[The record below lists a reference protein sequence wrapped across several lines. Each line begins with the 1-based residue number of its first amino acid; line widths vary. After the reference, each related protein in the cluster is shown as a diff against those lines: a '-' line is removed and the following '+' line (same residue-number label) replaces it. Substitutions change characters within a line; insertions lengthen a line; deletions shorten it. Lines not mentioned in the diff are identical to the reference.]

1 MDERE
6 SEVSAH
12 LCGRRRRRRR
22 RECCVLGGDGDE
34 KIEREEEH
42 TMKVEDEGMIND
54 SLTPSHSSLGLF
66 LREGRRDAAAADA
79 PVRRGGG
86 RDSGIEMEGGGQDL

>member
-1 MDERE
+1 MRAA
-6 SEVSAH
+6 VGM
-12 LCGRRRRRRR
+12 LCTGG
-22 RECCVLGGDGDE
+22 GGDDE
-34 KIEREEEH
+34 KIERDEEH

-66 LREGRRDAAAADA
+66 PREGRRDDAAADA

>member
-1 MDERE
+1 MYW
-6 SEVSAH
+6 
-12 LCGRRRRRRR
+12 G
-22 RECCVLGGDGDE
+22 GDE
-34 KIEREEEH
+34 KIERDEEH

-66 LREGRRDAAAADA
+66 PREGRRDDAAADA